1 MDVPGYLVSA
11 VFFKIYPQVV
21 EMYGWATLWRVVS
34 AMVAVSTVCITVQQK
49 LEAVG
54 VKQQKLER

>member
-11 VFFKIYPQVV
+11 VFFKFYPQIA
-21 EMYGWATLWRVVS
+21 ETYGWATVWRVVS

-49 LEAVG
+49 LEAVAA
-54 VKQQKLER
+54 KQQNREA